1 MLILLAI
8 IITGVF
14 VKPDGATALS
24 LLQIIKYLAGTAY
37 FVVLCSVTD
46 FSSWSANAQ

>member
-14 VKPDGATALS
+14 VKPDRATALS
-24 LLQIIKYLAGTAY
+24 LLQSIKYLAGNAY
-37 FVVLCSVTD
+37 CVVFCCVVYDSK
-46 FSSWSANAQ
+46 